1 MRLNTIAL
9 ILLLALIYKVSLAQ
23 DTLIV
28 STMLGAVKIENR
40 NGDILKLGY
49 VLKSAKEIPDAQ
61 KHFKRARLMQ
71 AGNLVFGLP
80 AGALIGYQLGY
91 YIPTSRL
98 HSKPLLFAGLGLL
111 SVSHTFALLRN
122 RAIKK
127 GAVAYNKYIFEQ
139 KQQQN

>member
-1 MRLNTIAL
+1 MKLNTIAL
-9 ILLLALIYKVSLAQ
+9 TVLLALLLKISYAQ

-49 VLKSAKEIPDAQ
+49 VLKSAKEIPDA
-61 KHFKRARLMQ
+61 KKYFKRARLMQ
-71 AGNLVFGLP
+71 AGNLFFGVP

-91 YIPTSRL
+91 YIPTSKL
-98 HSKPLLFAGLGLL
+98 HSKPLLFTGLGLL

-127 GAVAYNKYIFEQ
+127 GAAAYNKYIFAQ
-139 KQQQN
+139 KQQYN